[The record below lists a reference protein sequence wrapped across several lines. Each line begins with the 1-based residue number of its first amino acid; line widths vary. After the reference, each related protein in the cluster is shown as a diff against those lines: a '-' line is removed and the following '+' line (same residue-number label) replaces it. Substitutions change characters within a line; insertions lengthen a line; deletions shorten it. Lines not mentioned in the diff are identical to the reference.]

1 MGFLPGKLSPF
12 AAILCVATLALGA
25 QPASSKTLL
34 ASSISSKNYTA
45 TPATVEDL
53 RVGVHPD
60 KTRIV
65 LDVSQPTDLSY
76 RVSKDGKSIHL
87 SLPHA
92 SWQAPGF
99 QNRHARGGVT
109 GFSQHSSETAGS
121 GLTISS
127 RSAVRLKRPFFVSPS
142 GKQGHRIVIDIVPA
156 PNRVAEAPRSILV
169 ASLDNTGALP
179 KQSPAKQ
186 NIEVAQAIDRRNPYI
201 QRAFPQGQIQ
211 QRQPQTA
218 PQQMA
223 PQPMPRQAAP
233 QPAPR
238 QVMPTQQQR
247 QGFLGLPDTYFR
259 GSIGLHMLT
268 ETSNE
273 GASNN
278 YDAEFSPGFLLG
290 GAIGTALDNG
300 FRIEGEITYTDA
312 TLKQVSGTAAGST
325 YNTEVV
331 GGDMSTISFMGNAAY
346 DFPNNSRLTPFLM
359 GGVGI
364 AGLFLNEFKA
374 TETAIAD
381 DMDWV
386 FALQLGGGVTF
397 ALDDRTKI
405 EIGYRYFETQ
415 DPEFSDA
422 SGTPFE
428 SVYASH
434 NFLVGVVVDF

>member
-12 AAILCVATLALGA
+12 AAILCVAALALDVH
-25 QPASSKTLL
+25 PASSTTLL
-34 ASSISSKNYTA
+34 ASKNYTG
-45 TPATVEDL
+45 TPATVNDL

-76 RVSKDGKSIHL
+76 RVSKDGKSIRL

-92 SWQAPGF
+92 FWQAPEF
-99 QNRHARGGVT
+99 QKRHARGVVT
-109 GFSQHSSETAGS
+109 GFSQHSSEINGS
-121 GLTISS
+121 DLTIKS
-127 RSAVRLKRPFFVSPS
+127 RSAIRLKRPFFVSPN
-142 GKQGHRIVIDIVPA
+142 GKQGHRIVIDMVPA
-156 PNRVAEAPRSILV
+156 PRRVAEAPTTILV

-179 KQSPAKQ
+179 KQTEVKQRAKQ
-186 NIEVAQAIDRRNPYI
+186 NIEVAQIRGSQNPYI
-201 QRAFPQGQIQ
+201 QRAFPQGT
-211 QRQPQTA
+211 RPQAA

-223 PQPMPRQAAP
+223 PQQTAPRAAP
-233 QPAPR
+233 QAAPR
-238 QVMPTQQQR
+238 QVMPTQQR
-247 QGFLGLPDTYFR
+247 QGFLGLQDTYFR

-278 YDAEFSPGFLLG
+278 YDAEFSPGFSLG

-300 FRIEGEITYTDA
+300 FRIEGEIMYTDA
-312 TLKQVSGTAAGST
+312 TLKQISGTAAGST

-331 GGDMSTISFMGNAAY
+331 GGDMSTISFMGNVAF

-397 ALDDRTKI
+397 DLDDRTKI

>member
-1 MGFLPGKLSPF
+1 MGFLPGKSSPF
-12 AAILCVATLALGA
+12 AAIMCFAALALGV
-25 QPASSKTLL
+25 QPASGKVLL
-34 ASSISSKNYTA
+34 AGKNYTA
-45 TPATVEDL
+45 TPATVNNM
-53 RVGVHPD
+53 RVGEHPD

-76 RVSKDGKSIHL
+76 RVSKDGKSIRL
-87 SLPHA
+87 RLPHA

-99 QNRHARGGVT
+99 QKRHNRGVIS
-109 GFSQHSSETAGS
+109 GFTQHSSDTSGS
-121 GLTISS
+121 NVTISS
-127 RSAVRLKRPFFVSPS
+127 HSAIRLKRPFFVSPN
-142 GKQGHRIVIDIVPA
+142 GKQGHRIVIDIVAA
-156 PNRVAEAPRSILV
+156 PKTVAKAPSSILV

-179 KQSPAKQ
+179 KQSQAKR
-186 NIEVAQAIDRRNPYI
+186 NIEIAQALDRRNPYI
-201 QRAFPQGQIQ
+201 QRAFPQGTQTQTAPQ
-211 QRQPQTA
+211 QRA

-223 PQPMPRQAAP
+223 PRPMP
-233 QPAPR
+233 QPAPH
-238 QVMPTQQQR
+238 QTMPTQQR
-247 QGFLGLPDTYFR
+247 IGFLGLPNTYFR
-259 GSIGLHMLT
+259 GSIGLHMLS

-273 GASNN
+273 GADNN
-278 YDAEFSPGFLLG
+278 YDAEFQPGFLLG
-290 GAIGTALDNG
+290 GAIGTKLDNG

-312 TLKQVSGTAAGST
+312 TLKQVSGTAAGTS

-386 FALQLGGGVTF
+386 FALHLGGGVTF

-405 EIGYRYFETQ
+405 ELGYRYFETQ

-422 SGTPFE
+422 NGTPFE